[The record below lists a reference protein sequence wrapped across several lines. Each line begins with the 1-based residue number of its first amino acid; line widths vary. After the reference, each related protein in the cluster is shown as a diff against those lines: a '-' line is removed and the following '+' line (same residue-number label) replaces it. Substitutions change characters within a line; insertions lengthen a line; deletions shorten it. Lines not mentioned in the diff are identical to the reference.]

1 MFCGVKWN
9 IYFHKIST
17 MYISTKFPRCIFDI
31 GIFNVFSLQLSL
43 SWGSPDLVYY
53 WPNSK
58 ALIHRTLFW
67 VKSILMLTHF
77 SKEFWQS
84 VCLSEVPL
92 DCVLTLASES
102 QQGRLNNRTLGIA
115 IISINSD
122 TAPSITPGTESN
134 CFAVLFGWSSV
145 LGMSTRRG
153 WSDSIL
159 AFSILLQTFGHTKT
173 FLRKL
178 KCS

>member
-1 MFCGVKWN
+1 MIECCHVLWSEVEYILPQNFHNV
-9 IYFHKIST
+9 YFHKIST
-17 MYISTKFPRCIFDI
+17 MYIRYWYIQCFC
-31 GIFNVFSLQLSL
+31 VFSLQLSL
-43 SWGSPDLVYY
+43 SWGSLDLVSY
-53 WPNSK
+53 WPNFK

-122 TAPSITPGTESN
+122 APIYHTHPESN
-134 CFAVLFGWSSV
+134 CFAML
-145 LGMSTRRG
+145 LG
-153 WSDSIL
+153 SI
-159 AFSILLQTFGHTKT
+159 SNV
-173 FLRKL
+173 
-178 KCS
+178 C

>member
-9 IYFHKIST
+9 ISFHKISI
-17 MYISTKFPRCIFDI
+17 MCISTKFPRCIFDI

-43 SWGSPDLVYY
+43 SWGSLDLVSY
-53 WPNSK
+53 WPNFK

-115 IISINSD
+115 IISISSD
-122 TAPSITPGTESN
+122 MAIYHARPESN
-134 CFAVLFGWSSV
+134 CFAML
-145 LGMSTRRG
+145 LG
-153 WSDSIL
+153 SI
-159 AFSILLQTFGHTKT
+159 SNV
-173 FLRKL
+173 
-178 KCS
+178 C

>member
-1 MFCGVKWN
+1 MC
-9 IYFHKIST
+9 
-17 MYISTKFPRCIFDI
+17 ISTKFPRCIFDI

-43 SWGSPDLVYY
+43 SWGSLDLVSY
-53 WPNSK
+53 WPNFK

-92 DCVLTLASES
+92 DCVLTRASES
-102 QQGRLNNRTLGIA
+102 LNNRTLGIA

-122 TAPSITPGTESN
+122 MAIYHARTESN
-134 CFAVLFGWSSV
+134 CFAMLLGRTLVGDENPERLIGRKKPKGGFHFGQIHLIHLPFGKSV
-145 LGMSTRRG
+145 TVQ
-153 WSDSIL
+153 IY
-159 AFSILLQTFGHTKT
+159 
-173 FLRKL
+173 
-178 KCS
+178 